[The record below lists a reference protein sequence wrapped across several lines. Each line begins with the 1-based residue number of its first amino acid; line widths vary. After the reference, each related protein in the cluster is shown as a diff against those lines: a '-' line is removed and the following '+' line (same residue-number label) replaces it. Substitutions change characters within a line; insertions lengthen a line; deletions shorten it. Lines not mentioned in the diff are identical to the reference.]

1 MNSFPDDVENSPELP
16 LSELCMNLED
26 KFVSMQ
32 DSSKGESMNV
42 YARIRPM
49 LESEVEAG
57 YKV

>member
-1 MNSFPDDVENSPELP
+1 MSSFPDDVENSPELP

-32 DSSKGESMNV
+32 DNSKGESMNV

-49 LESEVEAG
+49 LESEREAG